1 MSKLVII
8 SGATATGKSELAI
21 EVAKEI
27 GAEIISADSMQLYKG
42 MDIGTA
48 KLTMAERQGI
58 THHLLDL
65 VDVKTDV
72 TVSWYQELAR
82 AKIDELRGAGKSVVV
97 VGGTGLYIK
106 AILDDLNFPETDPEV
121 RMKLNQEAEK
131 IGGDAM
137 HQKLAKLDPA
147 ASLAIPKENVRRVI
161 RALEVIEIT
170 GKPFTAILPREDST
184 KYPDAM
190 QFGLAMDRESL
201 DIRIDNRVAKM
212 WEAGFVDEVEELILT
227 LSKEGNSTAVIGT
240 ILRDRYAVPDA
251 RLVTGERISQTLARN
266 NIVPSYPEDMMNLM
280 RKALSLIDHL
290 NSNKKDLHNRRQ
302 LELCESRIRRLA
314 KYYIGTGRLSS
325 TWAYKRDQLRLMVE

>member
-82 AKIDELRGAGKSVVV
+82 AKIDELRGAGNSVVV

-137 HQKLAKLDPA
+137 HQRLAKLDPA

-201 DIRIDNRVAKM
+201 DIRIENRVAKM
-212 WEAGFVDEVEELILT
+212 WEAGFVDEVEELVNQGILEGKT
-227 LSKEGNSTAVIGT
+227 AQAAIGYAQIIRMKHGSMSQEEAIEDTARATRQYARRQETWFSRDLRITWLSATS
-240 ILRDRYAVPDA
+240 
-251 RLVTGERISQTLARN
+251 
-266 NIVPSYPEDMMNLM
+266 NLSE
-280 RKALSLIDHL
+280 RKASLLQAIL
-290 NSNKKDLHNRRQ
+290 KS
-302 LELCESRIRRLA
+302 
-314 KYYIGTGRLSS
+314 
-325 TWAYKRDQLRLMVE
+325 